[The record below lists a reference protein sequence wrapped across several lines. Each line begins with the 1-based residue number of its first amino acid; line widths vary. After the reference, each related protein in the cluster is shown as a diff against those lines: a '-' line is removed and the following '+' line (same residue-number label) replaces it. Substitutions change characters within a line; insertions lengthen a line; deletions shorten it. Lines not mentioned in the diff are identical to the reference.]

1 MGARTTRGRGTLAA
15 VTAGAALLSLA
26 ACSSGGQGD
35 RGGPDTGKA
44 GAERPQRIA
53 WKPCPA
59 DATEGAPKGAECGT
73 VRVPVDWTAPGGEKL
88 DVAVVRR
95 KATRQDERIG
105 TLMFLPGGPGN
116 SGVQNV
122 AGTKE
127 WGGAEHRFDI
137 VSFDPRGT
145 GLSSPVRCPAKPLAA
160 MITDKRPVTTTGD
173 FARLKKRAT
182 GLAAEC
188 ARTSGAVAR
197 HTDAGSVS
205 RDMDVIRAALG
216 EDQVS
221 LYGHSYGTV
230 YGQRYA
236 AMYGGRVRAAV
247 LDGVMDPAIGRR
259 AFGVT
264 GAKALEG
271 AFGEFARW
279 CGRSRDCELGERD
292 AWRVY
297 EDLAARA
304 TQGTLR
310 NGGKD
315 VPLAELNGTID
326 AMLLTPSWPAVAQ
339 YLHALDTGKPW
350 ETDEGGVPQGEKLL
364 PGADLSVCADLNLR
378 VPDAAAYL
386 ADQRAARASAPRFGY
401 SPNTVSY
408 ANLCQGLPAP
418 QAVPDDEKAVDTRTP
433 LLLIGARYDNA
444 TPLDW
449 ARSVQRRLGDRAALV
464 EVKGWGH
471 AVKIFNGGA
480 ERDTVLRYLTDL
492 DVPKPGTV
500 VEGGTPPGA

>member
-1 MGARTTRGRGTLAA
+1 MGARTRGALAA

-26 ACSSGGQGD
+26 ACSSEGSGSKGAEK
-35 RGGPDTGKA
+35 R
-44 GAERPQRIA
+44 GAERPQRIT
-53 WKPCPA
+53 WKSCPA

-73 VRVPVDWTAPGGEKL
+73 VRVPVDWNAPDGEKL

-95 KATRQDERIG
+95 QATRPGQRIG

-122 AGTKE
+122 AQTKE
-127 WGGAEHRFDI
+127 WGGAERRFDV

-145 GLSSPVRCPAKPLAA
+145 GLSSPVQCPAGPMAE
-160 MITDKRPVTTTGD
+160 MITDRRPVTTTGD
-173 FARLKKRAT
+173 FARMQKRAT
-182 GLAAEC
+182 DLAAEC

-197 HTDAGSVS
+197 HVDAGSVS
-205 RDMDVIRAALG
+205 RDMEVIRAALG
-216 EDQVS
+216 EDRIS

-236 AMYGGRVRAAV
+236 GMYGSRVRAAV
-247 LDGVMDPAIGRR
+247 LDGVMDPGIGRR
-259 AFGVT
+259 AFGAT

-271 AFGEFARW
+271 AFGEFVAW
-279 CGRSRDCELGERD
+279 CGRTRDCALGERD
-292 AWRVY
+292 AWQVY
-297 EDLAARA
+297 ERLAARA
-304 TQGTLR
+304 ADGTLR
-310 NGGKD
+310 NGGKK
-315 VPLAELNGTID
+315 VPVAELNGTID
-326 AMLLTPSWPAVAQ
+326 AMLLTPSWPAVAE
-339 YLHALDTGKPW
+339 YLDALDTGKPW
-350 ETDEGGVPQGEKLL
+350 ETDEAPPGEKLL

-378 VPDAAAYL
+378 APDAAAHV
-386 ADQRAARASAPRFGY
+386 ADQRAAREAAPRFGY

-418 QAVPDDEKAVDTRTP
+418 AAAAPEPIRTKTP
-433 LLLIGARYDNA
+433 LLLIGARHDNA

-449 ARSVQRRLGDRAALV
+449 ARSAKARIGDRAALV

-492 DVPKPGTV
+492 DVPKSGTV
-500 VEGGTPPGA
+500 IEGGMPPGA

>member
-1 MGARTTRGRGTLAA
+1 MGARTRGTLAA

-26 ACSSGGQGD
+26 ACSPGQQG
-35 RGGPDTGKA
+35 RQDTGKSR
-44 GAERPQRIA
+44 AERQQRIA

-59 DATEGAPKGAECGT
+59 DVTEGAPKGAECGT

-95 KATRQDERIG
+95 KATHRDRRIG

-122 AGTKE
+122 AQTKE
-127 WGGAEHRFDI
+127 WGGAERRFDI

-145 GLSSPVRCPAKPLAA
+145 GLSSPVQCPAGPLAE
-160 MITDKRPVTTTGD
+160 MIKDKRFATTPEG
-173 FARLKKRAT
+173 FGRLKKRAT
-182 GLAAEC
+182 ALAAGC
-188 ARTSGAVAR
+188 ARTSGAVAK
-197 HTDAGSVS
+197 HTDAGSVG

-216 EDQVS
+216 EDRIS

-236 AMYGGRVRAAV
+236 ATHGDRVRAAV

-279 CGRSRDCELGERD
+279 CERTRDCELGERD

-297 EDLAARA
+297 EGLAERA
-304 TQGTLR
+304 AAGKLR

-339 YLHALDTGKPW
+339 YLDALDTGRPW
-350 ETDEGGVPQGEKLL
+350 ETDDGDVPADEKTL

-378 VPDAAAYL
+378 APDAATHL
-386 ADQRAARASAPRFGY
+386 ADQRAARAAAPRFGY

-418 QAVPDDEKAVDTRTP
+418 SAAATKPVRTDTP
-433 LLLIGARYDNA
+433 LLLIGARHDNA

-449 ARSVQRRLGDRAALV
+449 ARSVQRRFGDRAALV

-480 ERDTVLRYLTDL
+480 ERDTIMRYLTDL

-500 VEGGTPPGA
+500 VEGGMPPGA

>member
-1 MGARTTRGRGTLAA
+1 MGTRARATLAT

-26 ACSSGGQGD
+26 ACSTAGRGSGD
-35 RGGPDTGKA
+35 GGVAGKRP
-44 GAERPQRIA
+44 AERPQRIA
-53 WKPCPA
+53 WKSCPA

-73 VRVPVDWTAPGGEKL
+73 VRVPVDWAAPDGERL
-88 DVAVVRR
+88 DVTVVRR
-95 KATRQDERIG
+95 KATRPGQRIG

-122 AGTKE
+122 AQTE
-127 WGGAEHRFDI
+127 QWGGAERRFDI
-137 VSFDPRGT
+137 VGFDPRGT
-145 GLSSPVRCPAKPLAA
+145 GLSSPVQCPAGPMTEML
-160 MITDKRPVTTTGD
+160 TDKRPATTPGD
-173 FARLKKRAT
+173 FGRMKKRAT
-182 GLAAEC
+182 ALAAEC

-216 EDQVS
+216 EDRIS

-236 AMYGGRVRAAV
+236 AEHGDRVRAAV

-259 AFGVT
+259 AFGAT

-271 AFGEFARW
+271 AFDEFARW
-279 CGRSRDCELGERD
+279 CGRSRDCDLGERD

-297 EDLAARA
+297 EGLAERA
-304 TQGTLR
+304 AGGKLR

-339 YLHALDTGKPW
+339 YLEALDTGKPW
-350 ETDEGGVPQGEKLL
+350 ETDEGGEGPPDEPML

-378 VPDAAAYL
+378 APDAAAHL
-386 ADQRAARASAPRFGY
+386 ADQRAARAAAPRFGY

-418 QAVPDDEKAVDTRTP
+418 KAAAAKPVGTDTP
-433 LLLIGARYDNA
+433 LLLIGARHDNA

-480 ERDTVLRYLTDL
+480 ERDTIMRYLTDL

>member
-1 MGARTTRGRGTLAA
+1 MRTRTRGTLAA
-15 VTAGAALLSLA
+15 VTAGAALLSLG
-26 ACSSGGQGD
+26 ACSPGGQGGQGTEK
-35 RGGPDTGKA
+35 R
-44 GAERPQRIA
+44 GAERQQRIG

-73 VRVPVDWTAPGGEKL
+73 VRVPVDWAAPGGEKL

-95 KATRQDERIG
+95 KATRKDQRIG

-122 AGTKE
+122 AHTKE
-127 WGGAEHRFDI
+127 WGGAERRFDI

-145 GLSSPVRCPAKPLAA
+145 GLSGPVQCPAGPLAE
-160 MITDKRPVTTTGD
+160 MITDKRPATTPGD
-173 FARLKKRAT
+173 FGRLKKRAT
-182 GLAAEC
+182 ALAAGC
-188 ARTSGAVAR
+188 ARASGAVTG
-197 HTDAGSVS
+197 HTDASSVS
-205 RDMDVIRAALG
+205 RDMDAIRAALG
-216 EDQVS
+216 ADRIS

-236 AMYGGRVRAAV
+236 AMHGDRVRAAV

-279 CGRSRDCELGERD
+279 CERSRDCELGERD

-297 EDLAARA
+297 EGLAERA
-304 TQGTLR
+304 AGGKLR

-350 ETDEGGVPQGEKLL
+350 ETDEGDAPPGEKLL
-364 PGADLSVCADLNLR
+364 PGADLSVCADLSLR
-378 VPDAAAYL
+378 APNAAAYL
-386 ADQRAARASAPRFGY
+386 ADRRAAHEAAPRFDY

-418 QAVPDDEKAVDTRTP
+418 EGPSTEQVRTDTP

-449 ARSVQRRLGDRAALV
+449 ARSAQRRLGDRAALV

-500 VEGGTPPGA
+500 IEGAAPPGA